1 MAQTLLLLLAV
12 GVTIYAFVDC
22 LRTGA
27 DELRG
32 LPRPLWLVV
41 ILLLFPPLGG
51 LVYIVLGRSGGSWRG
66 PGGRPRTT
74 APDDDPDFLRT
85 LDRPRRQ
92 DDDPTPG

>member
-1 MAQTLLLLLAV
+1 MAQTVLLLLAV

-22 LRTGA
+22 LRTGV

-41 ILLLFPPLGG
+41 ILLFPPLGG

-74 APDDDPDFLRT
+74 APDDDPDFLST

-92 DDDPTPG
+92 DDDPTTG